1 MDTNTLLLR
10 FDGRSRLLLRSLL
23 SGATGARRGLWVFQR
38 QRRSDP
44 DRCLHTCLETLCQ
57 QEICLNS
64 DAQTLTTKPLVC
76 LFPVAFQRSLVSFL
90 HLTHPLHPRT
100 SVLRLLDCLSQG
112 EHAPNPWVSAL
123 VVQLRR
129 DLGAPGGK
137 EPLIT
142 PQCRERLRGLCERL
156 RGSSGGGND
165 KATGWAL
172 CLGGPIEPQLSSSS
186 LSGLDVVPQRK
197 RKSSCV
203 DLDSEPED
211 DAGQQR
217 KRMKTSL
224 SPVDTER
231 SCSSMGY
238 VVGTE
243 GLKDEVETDRVDCV
257 IPEPAV
263 EPQPA
268 TGSPSD
274 ALPENVKASIPQ
286 IKEILESEMEWDQSS
301 VDVFKVLND
310 CDPSQVEILCR
321 MLSLSEMPEQTLPQ
335 LCSCLLELSPDLSHS
350 TAATLIKSLLL
361 GKVLSLSEP
370 ASRCLVTAV
379 TSLCSRYPRP
389 TCHAL
394 IGPVLEEGQ
403 TGSAQAELLNR
414 LIEDCL
420 DPHYR
425 LLVFQMTIKGIWCE
439 GLLSVIHALLDKKL
453 ELNEELFT
461 LFTDQ
466 LSSQAP
472 HFTKSMKYAKMM
484 LTVLTKYNTHV
495 TVAHKHTLSCCL
507 SSNETFLKKSLQAAL
522 KRIKHS

>member
-1 MDTNTLLLR
+1 MDTSTLLLR

-23 SGATGARRGLWVFQR
+23 SGATGARRGVWVFQR

-57 QEICLNS
+57 QEICPNS

-76 LFPVAFQRSLVSFL
+76 LFPVAFQRSLLSFL

-156 RGSSGGGND
+156 RGSGGDD

-186 LSGLDVVPQRK
+186 QSGLDVVPQRK

-203 DLDSEPED
+203 YLDSVLED

-217 KRMKTSL
+217 KRMKISL

-231 SCSSMGY
+231 SCSSMEY
-238 VVGTE
+238 AVGTE
-243 GLKDEVETDRVDCV
+243 GLKDQMKTDWVYGV

-268 TGSPSD
+268 AGSPSD
-274 ALPENVKASIPQ
+274 ALPEKVKASIPQ

-461 LFTDQ
+461 LFTYQ

-472 HFTKSMKYAKMM
+472 HFTKSMKYSKMM

>member
-64 DAQTLTTKPLVC
+64 DAETLTTKPLVC

-100 SVLRLLDCLSQG
+100 SVLHLLDCLSQG

-156 RGSSGGGND
+156 RDSGGGDD

-186 LSGLDVVPQRK
+186 QGGLDVVPK

-217 KRMKTSL
+217 KRMRISL

-231 SCSSMGY
+231 SCSSMEY

-243 GLKDEVETDRVDCV
+243 GLKDEMETDRVVGV

-263 EPQPA
+263 EPQQA
-268 TGSPSD
+268 AGSPSD

-286 IKEILESEMEWDQSS
+286 IKEILESEMEWDQNS
-301 VDVFKVLND
+301 VDIFKVLND

-335 LCSCLLELSPDLSHS
+335 LCSCLLELSPDLSHG

>member
-100 SVLRLLDCLSQG
+100 SVLNLLDCLSQG

-156 RGSSGGGND
+156 RDSGGGGDD

-186 LSGLDVVPQRK
+186 QGGLDVVPK

-211 DAGQQR
+211 DVGQQR
-217 KRMKTSL
+217 KRMRISV

-231 SCSSMGY
+231 SCSSLEY

-243 GLKDEVETDRVDCV
+243 GLKDEMETDRVVGV

-268 TGSPSD
+268 AGSPSD

-301 VDVFKVLND
+301 VDIFKVLND
-310 CDPSQVEILCR
+310 CDPSQ
-321 MLSLSEMPEQTLPQ
+321 
-335 LCSCLLELSPDLSHS
+335 
-350 TAATLIKSLLL
+350 
-361 GKVLSLSEP
+361 VLSLSEP

-394 IGPVLEEGQ
+394 IGLVLEEGQ

-420 DPHYR
+420 DPHFR

>member
-23 SGATGARRGLWVFQR
+23 LGATGARRGLWVFQR

-44 DRCLHTCLETLCQ
+44 DFCLHNCLETLCQ
-57 QEICLNS
+57 QEICPNS

-90 HLTHPLHPRT
+90 HLTHPLHSRT
-100 SVLRLLDCLSQG
+100 SVLCLLDCLSQG

-142 PQCRERLRGLCERL
+142 PQCRERLRVLCERL
-156 RGSSGGGND
+156 RGSGGD
-165 KATGWAL
+165 QATGWAS
-172 CLGGPIEPQLSSSS
+172 CLGGPIEPQPASSSQ
-186 LSGLDVVPQRK
+186 SGLDDVVPQRK

-203 DLDSEPED
+203 DLDSEPEED
-211 DAGQQR
+211 SGQQR
-217 KRMKTSL
+217 KRMKISL

-231 SCSSMGY
+231 RCSSMVY
-238 VVGTE
+238 AVGTE
-243 GLKDEVETDRVDCV
+243 GLKDEMETDRVDGV

-263 EPQPA
+263 EPQQPA
-268 TGSPSD
+268 AESPSD
-274 ALPENVKASIPQ
+274 ALPEQVQASIPQ
-286 IKEILESEMEWDQSS
+286 IKELLESEVEWDQSS

-310 CDPSQVEILCR
+310 CDPSQVEVLCR
-321 MLSLSEMPEQTLPQ
+321 MLSLSETPEQTLPQ
-335 LCSCLLELSPDLSHS
+335 LCSCLLDLSPDLSHS
-350 TAATLIKSLLL
+350 TAVTLIKSILL

-370 ASRCLVTAV
+370 ASRCLVMAV

-403 TGSAQAELLNR
+403 TGSAQAELLIR

-425 LLVFQMTIKGIWCE
+425 LLMFQMTLKGIWCE
-439 GLLSVIHALLDKKL
+439 GVLSVIHALLDKKL

-472 HFTKSMKYAKMM
+472 HFTKSMKFAKMM

-495 TVAHKHTLSCCL
+495 TMAHKHTLSCCL

>member
-10 FDGRSRLLLRSLL
+10 FDGRSRLLLRSFL

-156 RGSSGGGND
+156 RGSGGGDD

-186 LSGLDVVPQRK
+186 QSGLDVVPQRK

-217 KRMKTSL
+217 KRMKISV

-231 SCSSMGY
+231 SCSRMEY
-238 VVGTE
+238 VVGKE
-243 GLKDEVETDRVDCV
+243 GLKDEMETDRVDGV

-268 TGSPSD
+268 AGSPSD
-274 ALPENVKASIPQ
+274 VLPENVKASIPQ

-301 VDVFKVLND
+301 AEVFKVLND

-425 LLVFQMTIKGIWCE
+425 LLVFQ
-439 GLLSVIHALLDKKL
+439 
-453 ELNEELFT
+453 
-461 LFTDQ
+461 
-466 LSSQAP
+466 
-472 HFTKSMKYAKMM
+472 
-484 LTVLTKYNTHV
+484 
-495 TVAHKHTLSCCL
+495 
-507 SSNETFLKKSLQAAL
+507 
-522 KRIKHS
+522 

>member
-23 SGATGARRGLWVFQR
+23 LGATGARRGLWVFQR

-44 DRCLHTCLETLCQ
+44 DFYLHNCLETLCQ
-57 QEICLNS
+57 QEICPNS

-90 HLTHPLHPRT
+90 HLTHPLHSRT
-100 SVLRLLDCLSQG
+100 SVLCLLDCLSQG
-112 EHAPNPWVSAL
+112 EHAPNPW
-123 VVQLRR
+123 LRR

-142 PQCRERLRGLCERL
+142 PQCRERLRVLCERL
-156 RGSSGGGND
+156 RGSGGD
-165 KATGWAL
+165 QATGWAS
-172 CLGGPIEPQLSSSS
+172 CLGGPIEPQPASSSQ
-186 LSGLDVVPQRK
+186 SGLDDVVPQRK

-203 DLDSEPED
+203 DLDSEPEED
-211 DAGQQR
+211 SGQQR
-217 KRMKTSL
+217 KRMKISL

-231 SCSSMGY
+231 RCSSMVY
-238 VVGTE
+238 AVGTE
-243 GLKDEVETDRVDCV
+243 GLKDEMETDRVDGV
-257 IPEPAV
+257 FPEPAV
-263 EPQPA
+263 EPQQPA
-268 TGSPSD
+268 AESPSD
-274 ALPENVKASIPQ
+274 ALPEQVQASIPQ
-286 IKEILESEMEWDQSS
+286 IKELLESEVEWDQSS

-310 CDPSQVEILCR
+310 CDPSQVEVLCR
-321 MLSLSEMPEQTLPQ
+321 MLSLSETPEQTLPQ
-335 LCSCLLELSPDLSHS
+335 LCSCLLDLSPDL
-350 TAATLIKSLLL
+350 IM
-361 GKVLSLSEP
+361 
-370 ASRCLVTAV
+370 AV

-403 TGSAQAELLNR
+403 TGSAQAELLIR

-425 LLVFQMTIKGIWCE
+425 LLMFQMTLKGIWCE
-439 GLLSVIHALLDKKL
+439 GVLSVIHALLDKKL

-472 HFTKSMKYAKMM
+472 HFTKSMKFAKMM

-495 TVAHKHTLSCCL
+495 TMAHKHTLSCCL